1 MNTKDLAV
9 KLGFVTGA
17 SKDDP
22 SNGQTRR
29 LNPSTSKIPVALPIS
44 LPLYN
49 RVPLVST
56 ASSNGLI
63 PPTSVNAP
71 EPMESSSQTSHR
83 SHEKKSGQCS
93 VCLRVICLT
102 STGLIY
108 KHGPGCTGSSQL
120 PIDGSISNSQ
130 PQGSMGS
137 SIPSSTEATTKPC
150 NKSSKEIIDLLLAK
164 QGKVL
169 KRIPKASRIL
179 AAERFV
185 KVLTGVISD
194 ADSVDKW
201 IELLLFGVVCFAV
214 PGNRGGKKHCSSLAT
229 KVNQVLISFPLN
241 SETPNKANK
250 PRNFKQT
257 PSSLAAR
264 VSNKLEDGDIRGA
277 IRLAAS
283 DNTMAEETEE
293 TVFAL
298 KSKHPQQAMSYR
310 SPPAPENNPVP
321 QISIEESA
329 VRAVIKSFQAG
340 SSGGIAGL
348 KPQHLKDMTSA
359 LTGDAGITLLRSLTE
374 FTNLCLL
381 GRIPNEIQPIFCGA
395 SLCALKK
402 VDGSIRPIAVGC
414 TLRRLVAKA
423 ACFTVKESTSSLFVP
438 TQLGFGVSRAAEAAV
453 HVTRCYVDNLKP
465 GQGILKLDF
474 INAFNT
480 IHRDSML
487 QAVLDELL
495 GLYSFIHKCYANSSY
510 LIYGDHII
518 SSEEGCQQGDAL
530 GPLLFCLSTRNLA
543 KDLFSELNIW
553 YLDDGLIG
561 GRSEHL
567 LNDLSTIRSRAADL
581 GLVLN
586 DSKCEIISNDVI
598 VIDEFRR
605 EAPNILSTRCEEALF
620 LGAPIG
626 DQASVTKSLD
636 KKLIEFKRL
645 CGRLQVLNSHD
656 AFFLLRNC
664 FSVPKLLYTLRS
676 APCYANHLLKQY
688 DDTIRNILQLIL
700 NISLSD
706 SSWDQASLPISSGGL
721 GVRLATHLALPAF
734 LSSVAGSLE
743 LVKKLTPPRLHDSV
757 GELDPYLIAAREE
770 WLSLSS
776 FPCPDSSISSIQ
788 KAWDSPLVNLK
799 KEKVLSAAQS
809 QAGRARLIAA
819 AAPHSGDF
827 LTAVPCSSV
836 GNRLDDSSLRIAI
849 ALRLGAPV
857 CAPHECICGELTDE
871 LGVHGLSCRKSAGRH
886 FRHSAVNDL
895 IKRSLASAEIPSRLE
910 PTGIVRNNT
919 DDNTDNKRPDGL
931 TIAPWT
937 SGRCLVWDFTCPDTL
952 AVSHLNRA
960 VLGPGTVA
968 CDAES
973 RKKSK
978 YASLSDTTYN
988 FIPIAVE
995 TIGALGDE
1003 ASAFFKDSSK
1013 RIERVTSE
1021 PRSEQFIMQT
1031 LSITIQRGNAACI
1044 LGTVHPSKKLDEL
1057 FYV

>member
-1 MNTKDLAV
+1 M
-9 KLGFVTGA
+9 
-17 SKDDP
+17 
-22 SNGQTRR
+22 
-29 LNPSTSKIPVALPIS
+29 
-44 LPLYN
+44 
-49 RVPLVST
+49 
-56 ASSNGLI
+56 
-63 PPTSVNAP
+63 
-71 EPMESSSQTSHR
+71 
-83 SHEKKSGQCS
+83 
-93 VCLRVICLT
+93 
-102 STGLIY
+102 
-108 KHGPGCTGSSQL
+108 
-120 PIDGSISNSQ
+120 
-130 PQGSMGS
+130 
-137 SIPSSTEATTKPC
+137 
-150 NKSSKEIIDLLLAK
+150 
-164 QGKVL
+164 
-169 KRIPKASRIL
+169 
-179 AAERFV
+179 
-185 KVLTGVISD
+185 
-194 ADSVDKW
+194 
-201 IELLLFGVVCFAV
+201 VCFAV

-229 KVNQVLISFPLN
+229 KVNQVLIAFPLN
-241 SETPNKANK
+241 SETQNKANK
-250 PRNFKQT
+250 YRNFKPNQ
-257 PSSLAAR
+257 SSLAAR

-277 IRLAAS
+277 IRLASS
-283 DNTMAEETEE
+283 DSTIAEYTEE
-293 TVFAL
+293 TVSAL
-298 KSKHPQQAMSYR
+298 KSKHPQRPLSFQ
-310 SPPAPENNPVP
+310 SPPAPENNPIP

-329 VRAVIKSFQAG
+329 VRTVIKSFQAG

-359 LTGDAGITLLRSLTE
+359 LQGDAGINLLRSLTE

-381 GRIPNEIQPIFCGA
+381 GRIPDEIQPIFCGA

-402 VDGSIRPIAVGC
+402 IDGSIRPIAVGC

-423 ACFTVKESTSSLFVP
+423 ACFAVKESTSSLFVP
-438 TQLGFGVSRAAEAAV
+438 TQLGFGVSRATEAAV
-453 HVTRCYVDNLKP
+453 HATRCYVGNLQP

-480 IHRDSML
+480 VHRDSML
-487 QAVLDELL
+487 QAVLDELP
-495 GLYSFIHKCYANSSY
+495 GLYSFIHMCYANSSY

-518 SSEEGCQQGDAL
+518 SSEEGCQQGDPL
-530 GPLLFCLSTRNLA
+530 GPLLFCLSTLNLA
-543 KDLFSELNIW
+543 KHLFSELNIW

-561 GRSEHL
+561 GRSDHL
-567 LNDLSTIRSRAADL
+567 LNDLNTIRSRGADL
-581 GLVLN
+581 GLILN
-586 DSKCEIISNDVI
+586 DSKCEIITNDVT

-605 EAPNILSTRCEEALF
+605 EAPNILATRCEEAIF
-620 LGAPIG
+620 LGAPIE
-626 DQASVTKSLD
+626 DQSSVTKSLD

-645 CGRLQVLNSHD
+645 CGRLQLLNLHD

-676 APCYANHLLKQY
+676 APCYKNQLLNQY
-688 DDTIRNILQLIL
+688 DESIRNSLQLIL

-706 SSWDQASLPISSGGL
+706 SSWEQASLPISSGGL
-721 GVRLATHLALPAF
+721 GVRSATDLALPAF
-734 LSSVAGSLE
+734 LSSVAGSLD
-743 LVKKLTPPRLHDSV
+743 LVRKLIPPRLHDSV
-757 GELDPYLIAAREE
+757 GDLDPYFTGAREE
-770 WLSLSS
+770 WLILSGC
-776 FPCPDSSISSIQ
+776 PCPDSSFSSIQ

-809 QAGRARLIAA
+809 QAGRTRLIAA

-827 LTAVPCSSV
+827 LAAVPCSSV
-836 GNRLDDSSLRIAI
+836 GNRMDDASLRIAI

-919 DDNTDNKRPDGL
+919 GDNTDNKRPDGL
-931 TIAPWT
+931 TIAPWA

-960 VLGPGTVA
+960 VLGAGTVA

-973 RKKSK
+973 RQKSK
-978 YASLSDTTYN
+978 YASLSATTYN

-1003 ASAFFKDSSK
+1003 ASAFFKDLCK
-1013 RIERVTSE
+1013 RIERVSSE

-1031 LSITIQRGNAACI
+1031 LSVTIQRGNAACI
-1044 LGTVHPSKKLDEL
+1044 LGSVPTAKRLDEL